1 MDYTFTKATKR
12 KVKARFAIDGP
23 SGSGK
28 TYTALVAATVLAEG
42 GKIAVIDTEHGS
54 ASLYSDIFTF
64 DVLELDNFN
73 PENYTNAIQAAEKA
87 GYAVIV
93 VDSLSHAWEGEGGA
107 LDMADDATRRMKSPN
122 SYTAWKEVTPIHRKM
137 VDAMLGSP
145 AHIVAT
151 MRSKMEYVQ
160 EKDNT
165 SGKTVIRKVG
175 MAPVQRQGME
185 YEFTLVGD
193 MDIDHT
199 IVVSKSR
206 CPALADAVE
215 KKPGKDFFKRFLDWL
230 NSGALETAPAPK
242 PSIFKSTP
250 TPPPAEPEPEAAPA
264 PALSLEE
271 AYKITN
277 RDGLEYGKI
286 PTETLQVMTLGI
298 KKALNNPNTSADDK
312 AEYDRKRV
320 AINLILTA
328 RKNGEV

>member
-199 IVVSKSR
+199 IVISKSR

-230 NSGALETAPAPK
+230 NSGAPEAPTP
-242 PSIFKSTP
+242 PTTTTEPEPTP
-250 TPPPAEPEPEAAPA
+250 TPAIPSTKPEPV
-264 PALSLEE
+264 SLEE
-271 AYKITN
+271 AYKIKN
-277 RDGLEYGKI
+277 RDGLEYGNI
-286 PTETLQVMTLGI
+286 ATETLQVMLLGI
-298 KKALNNPNTSADDK
+298 RKALNNPDVSADDK
-312 AEYDRKRV
+312 AEYLKKQS
-320 AINLILTA
+320 AINLIIAA
-328 RKNGEV
+328 RKSGEV

>member
-107 LDMADDATRRMKSPN
+107 LDMADDATRRMKNPN
-122 SYTAWKEVTPIHRKM
+122 SYVAWKEVTPIHRKM
-137 VDAMLGSP
+137 VEAMLGSP

-160 EKDNT
+160 DKDSN
-165 SGKTVIRKVG
+165 GKPVIRKVG
-175 MAPVQRQGME
+175 MAPIQRQGME

-199 IVVSKSR
+199 IVISKSR

-230 NSGALETAPAPK
+230 NSGAPEAPAAPLPTKQK
-242 PSIFKSTP
+242 PEPAP
-250 TPPPAEPEPEAAPA
+250 TPETEQKQP
-264 PALSLEE
+264 LSLEE
-271 AYKITN
+271 AYKIKN
-277 RDGLEYGKI
+277 RDGLEYGNI
-286 PTETLQVMTLGI
+286 ATETLQVMLLGI
-298 KKALNNPNTSADDK
+298 RKALNNPDVSADDRM
-312 AEYDRKRV
+312 EYLKKQS
-320 AINLILTA
+320 AINLIIAA
-328 RKNGEV
+328 RKSGEV

>member
-199 IVVSKSR
+199 IVISKSR

-230 NSGALETAPAPK
+230 NSGAPEA
-242 PSIFKSTP
+242 P
-250 TPPPAEPEPEAAPA
+250 TPPPPTKQKPEPTPEAEQKQP
-264 PALSLEE
+264 LSLEE
-271 AYKITN
+271 AYKIKN
-277 RDGLEYGKI
+277 RDGLEYGNI
-286 PTETLQVMTLGI
+286 ATETLQVMLLGI
-298 KKALNNPNTSADDK
+298 RKALNNPDVSADDRT
-312 AEYDRKRV
+312 EYLKKQS
-320 AINLILTA
+320 AINLIIAA
-328 RKNGEV
+328 RKSGEV

>member
-199 IVVSKSR
+199 IVISKSR

-230 NSGALETAPAPK
+230 NSGAPEA
-242 PSIFKSTP
+242 P
-250 TPPPAEPEPEAAPA
+250 TPPPPTKQKPEPTPEAEQKQP
-264 PALSLEE
+264 LSLEE
-271 AYKITN
+271 AYKIKN
-277 RDGLEYGKI
+277 RDGLEYGNI
-286 PTETLQVMTLGI
+286 ATETLQVMLLGI
-298 KKALNNPNTSADDK
+298 RKALNNPDVSADDK
-312 AEYDRKRV
+312 AEYLKKQS